1 LQVKVE
7 LHLHLV
13 DELGQQADC
22 VLDACAVDRVV
33 RRKVGELV
41 VEPDC
46 VHLET
51 IIDSLRK
58 HHLHRVGHIQNASAV
73 GARTHREH
81 NDRALVVLLG
91 LKLFE
96 RRHEIFPLL
105 WKLDTHR
112 SFNYLESAHCPQT
125 QLVFIYDIN
134 SNEHRLAQR
143 RQICIINQ

>member
-1 LQVKVE
+1 MQVKVE

-22 VLDACAVDRVV
+22 VLDACAVDRVI
-33 RRKVGELV
+33 RRKVRECV
-41 VEPDC
+41 VDPDR
-46 VHLET
+46 VHLEA

-58 HHLHRVGHIQNASAV
+58 HHLQRVGYIQNASAV
-73 GARTHREH
+73 GARTHWEH
-81 NDRALVVLLG
+81 NEWAFEVLLG

-105 WKLDTHR
+105 WKLDTYR

-143 RQICIINQ
+143 RQIRIINQ